1 MKSEVPKYKMITPSI
16 LADRLRVGAVPCII
30 ASQQNESSIN
40 VVLSHLY
47 YADKQVLM
55 QINGSLARAAIK
67 ELLNEGAIRIVAKH
81 SKQEIYTRATNTEA

>member
-1 MKSEVPKYKMITPSI
+1 MW
-16 LADRLRVGAVPCII
+16 
-30 ASQQNESSIN
+30 
-40 VVLSHLY
+40 HLY
-47 YADKQVLM
+47 YAENQVLV